1 MSYGVDGVTCLD
13 VATGFSVIGDGD
25 PNGYDATRYSAW
37 ENQYGLVCFVGL
49 VPNSGPSSVFTLTQD
64 LNLVKSV
71 EGYGEVFWMAYGSV
85 KVPDGV
91 TMTIDPG
98 IQLRFPGGL
107 GLVVET
113 GGTLLTQGTI
123 DERVRLTP
131 LVYPLS
137 EPEIGT
143 WGGVIINDAGP
154 VAGGVAISDDGFGSF
169 GGGLPPG

>member
-1 MSYGVDGVTCLD
+1 
-13 VATGFSVIGDGD
+13 
-25 PNGYDATRYSAW
+25 
-37 ENQYGLVCFVGL
+37 
-49 VPNSGPSSVFTLTQD
+49 
-64 LNLVKSV
+64 
-71 EGYGEVFWMAYGSV
+71 
-85 KVPDGV
+85 
-91 TMTIDPG
+91 MTIDPG

-169 GGGLPPG
+169 GGGTSTGVTSRLEYTRIEHAGGSFLMGDDFAVAKEDEGSLSGSVA